1 MYKLRRELSVQSWL
15 STLSI
20 DQARSMVSPKIL
32 LCPGLCRED
41 LDPHK
46 HMMAERSS
54 E

>member
-1 MYKLRRELSVQSWL
+1 MYKLRKELGVQSWL
-15 STLSI
+15 STLPI
-20 DQARSMVSPKIL
+20 EQARSMVSPKIL
-32 LCPGLCRED
+32 LCAGLRCED